1 MEGCGSTHLD
11 SLQVVAVVAQDPGQ
25 LDAPDLGELLQGE
38 GGGPAAVL
46 VPESVPVAEVVELLA
61 DQTGEGRPHH
71 AARQRPLRDA
81 GGPQVNVL
89 GRGEDLAE
97 SLHVARGYE
106 VTTTRDHVAVGLT
119 FTL

>member
-1 MEGCGSTHLD
+1 MFCPPHLN

-97 SLHVARGYE
+97 SLQVARGYGD
-106 VTTTRDHVAVGLT
+106 TWSRGGGLT